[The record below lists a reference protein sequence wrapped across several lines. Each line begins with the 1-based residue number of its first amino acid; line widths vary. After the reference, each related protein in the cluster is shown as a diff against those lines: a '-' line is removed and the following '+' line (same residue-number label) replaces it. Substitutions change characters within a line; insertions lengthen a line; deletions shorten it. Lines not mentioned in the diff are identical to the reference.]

1 LNQSETIRFPDF
13 FLVGAPRC
21 GTTALSRYL
30 TRNPQ
35 ICFSRPKEPHYF
47 ARIDCIPD
55 TDELKRD
62 YLDRCF
68 AHRTSAHRVLGEGSV
83 SYLYA
88 PGAIERILHFNP
100 QARFI
105 VQLRNPLKMLPSYH
119 LRMQFLLQEDQADF
133 ETAWG
138 LQAARMRGESIPKRC
153 LDPRLLI
160 YTEVAKFGAQIE
172 RLFKIAGR
180 EQTHVIIFDDFA
192 SDTLQAARMRGESI
206 PKRCLDPRLL
216 IYTEVAKFGA
226 QIERL
231 FKIAGREQTH
241 VIVFDDFASDTLGTY
256 RRLLE
261 FLGVDND
268 GQTDFERRFESQM
281 YRYLWLQKLLF
292 IPATSNGKIVGTLQQ
307 KARKYNPD
315 GSKKSSWTQRLTR
328 LNKMPKSPEPL
339 TAQMADILRET
350 LRPDIQHLS
359 HLLDRDLS
367 HWIDGE

>member
-1 LNQSETIRFPDF
+1 LNQSETIRFTDF

-47 ARIDCIPD
+47 ARTDYIPD
-55 TDELKRD
+55 ADELKRD

-138 LQAARMRGESIPKRC
+138 
-153 LDPRLLI
+153 
-160 YTEVAKFGAQIE
+160 
-172 RLFKIAGR
+172 
-180 EQTHVIIFDDFA
+180 
-192 SDTLQAARMRGESI
+192 LQAARMRGESI